1 MNGRTAYFFILHQ
14 KSQREGQA
22 PLRLRRDEQALL
34 RLTGKET
41 SQLAELVGGRERT
54 AFEALTDGQ
63 GRKDGIDALIGRWA
77 KSEAVLRSGEG
88 PRDSRSRADIDFI
101 ALQHGIG
108 DMAHHSRWMLEK
120 IAARNPQCKDF
131 SFTATI
137 ASIKVSGPALQAGI
151 IIIPSAI
158 GSTFT
163 FTLSYDSVQNGKEE
177 HIEPQPLS
185 QAGLLGLLERLALLA
200 LNHIPRHAKAANR
213 PISRPQFPAPVLNYD
228 PATGRTEI

>member
-120 IAARNPQCKDF
+120 IAARNPQCKF
-131 SFTATI
+131 SFTSTI
-137 ASIKVSGPALQAGI
+137 ASIKVSGPALHTDI

-163 FTLSYDSVQNGKEE
+163 FTVSYDSVQNGKEE
-177 HIEPQPLS
+177 HIEPKPLS
-185 QAGLLGLLERLALLA
+185 QVELSNLLLRLVLVV
-200 LNHIPRHAKAANR
+200 LNHAPKHMGVVNR
-213 PISRPQFPAPVLNYD
+213 PISRPQFPAPL
-228 PATGRTEI
+228 PAPQAAPSSLPTN